1 LPPPST
7 RSFSPKRRLYLLGKT
22 LYRAVPPRIRAFL
35 YPIAANAVLL
45 RRLRPEVWIIS
56 GEERNSHLPLS
67 ICYYSVTNEQRFHL
81 QGRIFGESFQAGFVG
96 HAWLWNAFTR
106 PPEAARDCSIIVAEV
121 HEKHL
126 KWMGPKGGLV
136 IPTWIPGY
144 AQLSRGPEVM
154 KHYSIKNVLRKIR
167 QQNLEYEATLD
178 PKAFEFFYER
188 MYLPYARN
196 RYGEGAFIGSRE
208 ELKGS
213 FDNGELILVKK
224 QNEYIAGQ
232 IVVYQGDEATMPT
245 LGVLDGRWE
254 FVAEGALAASY

>member
-1 LPPPST
+1 
-7 RSFSPKRRLYLLGKT
+7 
-22 LYRAVPPRIRAFL
+22 
-35 YPIAANAVLL
+35 
-45 RRLRPEVWIIS
+45 
-56 GEERNSHLPLS
+56 
-67 ICYYSVTNEQRFHL
+67 
-81 QGRIFGESFQAGFVG
+81 
-96 HAWLWNAFTR
+96 
-106 PPEAARDCSIIVAEV
+106 
-121 HEKHL
+121 
-126 KWMGPKGGLV
+126 
-136 IPTWIPGY
+136 
-144 AQLSRGPEVM
+144 
-154 KHYSIKNVLRKIR
+154 
-167 QQNLEYEATLD
+167 
-178 PKAFEFFYER
+178 